1 MPCGKV
7 GELSDSMAVSLLR
20 HRIPPE
26 ARPAI
31 KPRIDARPGRRDFAA
46 MQDGIPWSS
55 DLLTLA
61 RRFGPRIAITD
72 GDASITYAAL
82 SARAHGL
89 ARRLVAEGFKPGQP
103 VATFVPNG
111 CDAPWVSYGLT
122 MAGVAETP
130 CNTGSTDAELRW
142 FAELTGFK
150 RIVAPQASCARLAAL
165 GFAPLPLE
173 DITPDD
179 SFAPLPPVPSDAWG
193 RIIFTS
199 GTTGKPKAILH
210 SHGGRYLANIL
221 QRAVLPFTPQPGER
235 VLLMTPF
242 THGAALIAYAWLDH
256 GGEVV
261 LQDGVR
267 ADRIAPVLAAQ
278 LSAIFAPPTVLAK
291 LLALFPGQAVPGLKV
306 IFCGTQTL
314 TRELYARAAA
324 QFGPVVRVTYGMS
337 ECFNPITILEGPDV
351 AAAMAEDDDGLG
363 ANLGWPATGVEIAIR
378 DEVGS
383 PLPSGESG
391 DIWLRARHMN
401 IGMIG
406 PDGLVPR
413 PAGAWHRTGDL
424 GALDARGRLRLAGRA
439 SDVMKSGG
447 YRVHPAEIEMVLEE
461 AGQGRAICVLG
472 LASDYWGEVII
483 AVADGLASGWEAAAL
498 PLVEQLARHKRPRA
512 WLTLPELPRNAQG
525 KVVRARVREAVLAR
539 WRLEDGPHPRL
550 VPAAAGKDE

>member
-1 MPCGKV
+1 
-7 GELSDSMAVSLLR
+7 MAVSLLR

>member
-1 MPCGKV
+1 
-7 GELSDSMAVSLLR
+7 
-20 HRIPPE
+20 
-26 ARPAI
+26 
-31 KPRIDARPGRRDFAA
+31 

-61 RRFGPRIAITD
+61 QRFGPRSAVTD
-72 GDASITYAAL
+72 GSATLSYATL

-103 VATFVPNG
+103 IATFVPNG

-130 CNTGSTDAELRW
+130 CNTGSTDAELGW
-142 FAELTGFK
+142 FAQLTGFK
-150 RIVAPQASCARLAAL
+150 RIVAPRVACARLTGL
-165 GFAPLPLE
+165 GFETLALE
-173 DITPDD
+173 DIAPDA
-179 SFAPLPPVPSDAWG
+179 SGAPLPPVPSDAWG

-221 QRAVLPFTPQPGER
+221 QRAVLPFTPEPGER

-242 THGAALIAYAWLDH
+242 THGAALITYAWLDH

-267 ADRIAPVLAAQ
+267 AERIAPVLTAPD

-291 LLALFPGQAVPGLKV
+291 LLALFPCQSVPGLKV

-314 TRELYARAAA
+314 TRDLYARAKA

-337 ECFNPITILEGPDV
+337 ECFNPITVLEGPDV
-351 AAAMAEDDDGLG
+351 AVAMEEAEDGLG

-378 DEVGS
+378 DEAGR
-383 PLPSGESG
+383 PLPPGDSG

-406 PDGLVPR
+406 PNGFVPR

-424 GALDARGRLRLAGRA
+424 GAVDVRGRLRLAGRA
-439 SDVMKSGG
+439 SDVMKTGG
-447 YRVHPAEIEMVLEE
+447 YRVHPTEIETALDP
-461 AGQGRAICVLG
+461 AAQGRAICVLG
-472 LASDYWGEVII
+472 LPSDYWGEVII
-483 AVADGLASGWEAAAL
+483 AVSENLPAGWEHAAL
-498 PLVEQLARHKRPRA
+498 PLAEDLAKHKRPRLA
-512 WLTLPELPRNAQG
+512 DAGGELPRNAQG
-525 KVVRARVREAVLAR
+525 KVVRARVRDAVLAR

-550 VPAAAGKDE
+550 IPALAGKDE

>member
-1 MPCGKV
+1 
-7 GELSDSMAVSLLR
+7 
-20 HRIPPE
+20 
-26 ARPAI
+26 
-31 KPRIDARPGRRDFAA
+31 

-89 ARRLVAEGFKPGQP
+89 ARRLMAEGFKPGQP
-103 VATFVPNG
+103 VGTFVPNG

-130 CNTGSTDAELRW
+130 CNTGSTDAELSW
-142 FAELTGFK
+142 YAELTGFK
-150 RIVAPQASCARLAAL
+150 RIIAPQASCARLAGL
-165 GFAPLPLE
+165 GFEPLVLE
-173 DITPDD
+173 DIAPDE
-179 SFAPLPPVPSDAWG
+179 SFTPLPPVPSDAWG

-242 THGAALIAYAWLDH
+242 THGAALITYAWLDH

-267 ADRIAPVLAAQ
+267 AERIAPVFAAPALA
-278 LSAIFAPPTVLAK
+278 AIFAPPTVLAK

-378 DEVGS
+378 DEAGAT
-383 PLPSGESG
+383 LPPGDSG

-424 GALDARGRLRLAGRA
+424 GAMDAQGRLRLAGRA

-483 AVADGLASGWEAAAL
+483 AVADGLAAGWEAAAL

-525 KVVRARVREAVLAR
+525 KVVRARVRDAVLAR

-550 VPAAAGKDE
+550 IQVPAGKDE

>member
-1 MPCGKV
+1 
-7 GELSDSMAVSLLR
+7 
-20 HRIPPE
+20 
-26 ARPAI
+26 
-31 KPRIDARPGRRDFAA
+31 

-89 ARRLVAEGFKPGQP
+89 ARRLIAEGFKPGQP

-130 CNTGSTDAELRW
+130 CNTGSTDAELGW
-142 FAELTGFK
+142 FAQLTGFK
-150 RIVAPQASCARLAAL
+150 RIVAPQASCARLAGL
-165 GFAPLPLE
+165 GFEPLALE
-173 DITPDD
+173 DITQDD
-179 SFAPLPPVPSDAWG
+179 SGAPLPPVPSDAWG

-221 QRAVLPFTPQPGER
+221 QRAVLPFTPEPGER

-242 THGAALIAYAWLDH
+242 THGAALITYAWLDH

-267 ADRIAPVLAAQ
+267 AERIAPVLAAPR

-314 TRELYARAAA
+314 TRDLYARAAA

-337 ECFNPITILEGPDV
+337 ECFNPITVLEGPDV
-351 AAAMAEDDDGLG
+351 AAAMEEAEDGLG

-378 DEVGS
+378 DEAGA
-383 PLPSGESG
+383 PLPHGDSG

-406 PDGLVPR
+406 ADGFVPR

-424 GALDARGRLRLAGRA
+424 GAIDARGRLRLAGRA

-498 PLVEQLARHKRPRA
+498 PLAEKLARHKRPRA

-525 KVVRARVREAVLAR
+525 KVVRARVRDAVLAR

-550 VPAAAGKDE
+550 IPVPAGKDE

>member
-1 MPCGKV
+1 MGF
-7 GELSDSMAVSLLR
+7 LLAP
-20 HRIPPE
+20 IPPE
-26 ARPAI
+26 PRRAI
-31 KPRIDARPGRRDFAA
+31 KPRIDARPGWRESGP

-61 RRFGPRIAITD
+61 RRFGPRNAITD
-72 GDASITYAAL
+72 GSATITYAAL

-89 ARRLVAEGFKPGQP
+89 ARRLMAEGFEPGQP

-122 MAGVAETP
+122 LAGVAETP
-130 CNTGSTDAELRW
+130 CNTGSTDAELGW
-142 FAELTGFK
+142 FAQLTGFK
-150 RIVAPQASCARLAAL
+150 RIIAPQASCARLAAL

-221 QRAVLPFTPQPGER
+221 QRAVLPFTPEPGER

-242 THGAALIAYAWLDH
+242 THGAALITYAWLDH

-267 ADRIAPVLAAQ
+267 ADRIAPVLAAP
-278 LSAIFAPPTVLAK
+278 LAAIFAPPTVLAK
-291 LLALFPGQAVPGLKV
+291 LLSLFPDQAVPGLKV

-314 TRELYARAAA
+314 TRDLYARAAA

-337 ECFNPITILEGPDV
+337 ECFNPITVLEGPDV
-351 AAAMAEDDDGLG
+351 AAAMAEDEDGLG

-378 DEVGS
+378 DEGGA
-383 PLPSGESG
+383 PLPQGEPG

-406 PDGLVPR
+406 QGGLVPR

-447 YRVHPAEIEMVLEE
+447 YRVHPAEIETTLEP
-461 AGQGRAICVLG
+461 AAQGRALCVLG
-472 LASDYWGEVII
+472 IGSDYWGEVII
-483 AVADGLASGWEAAAL
+483 AVAEGLPEGWEKAAI
-498 PLVEQLARHKRPRA
+498 PLAEDLAKHKRPRA
-512 WLTLPELPRNAQG
+512 WLSLAELPRNAQG
-525 KVVRARVREAVLAR
+525 KVVRARVRDAVLAR

-550 VPAAAGKDE
+550 VPAPAGKDE

>member
-7 GELSDSMAVSLLR
+7 GELSDSMAVSLLL
-20 HRIPPE
+20 HPIPPE
-26 ARPAI
+26 PRPAI
-31 KPRIDARPGRRDFAA
+31 KPRIDARLGRRDFAA

-89 ARRLVAEGFKPGQP
+89 ARRLMAEGFEPGQP

-150 RIVAPQASCARLAAL
+150 RIIAPQASCVRLAAL

-267 ADRIAPVLAAQ
+267 ADRIAPVLAAP

-291 LLALFPGQAVPGLKV
+291 LLALFPGLAVPGLKV

-337 ECFNPITILEGPDV
+337 ECFNPITVLEGPDV

-424 GALDARGRLRLAGRA
+424 GAVDAQGRLRLAGRA

-512 WLTLPELPRNAQG
+512 WVSLPELPRNAQG
-525 KVVRARVREAVLAR
+525 KVVRARVRDAVLAR

-550 VPAAAGKDE
+550 MLVNAGKDE

>member
-1 MPCGKV
+1 
-7 GELSDSMAVSLLR
+7 
-20 HRIPPE
+20 
-26 ARPAI
+26 
-31 KPRIDARPGRRDFAA
+31 

-72 GDASITYAAL
+72 GHASITYAAL

-89 ARRLVAEGFKPGQP
+89 ARRLMAEGFKPGQP

-130 CNTGSTDAELRW
+130 CNTGSTDAELGW
-142 FAELTGFK
+142 YAELTGFK
-150 RIVAPQASCARLAAL
+150 RIIAPQASCARLAGL
-165 GFAPLPLE
+165 GFDPLPLE
-173 DITPDD
+173 DIAPDD
-179 SFAPLPPVPSDAWG
+179 SAAPLPPVPSDAWG

-242 THGAALIAYAWLDH
+242 THGAALITYAWLDH

-267 ADRIAPVLAAQ
+267 AERIAPVFAALALA
-278 LSAIFAPPTVLAK
+278 AIFAPPTLLAK

-363 ANLGWPATGVEIAIR
+363 ANLGWPATGVEIDIC
-378 DEVGS
+378 DEAGTS
-383 PLPSGESG
+383 LPSGESG

-424 GALDARGRLRLAGRA
+424 GALDGQGRLRLAGRA
-439 SDVMKSGG
+439 SDVMKTGG

-483 AVADGLASGWEAAAL
+483 AVADGLASGWEVAAL
-498 PLVEQLARHKRPRA
+498 PLVEQLARHKHPRA

-525 KVVRARVREAVLAR
+525 KVVRGKVREAVLER

-550 VPAAAGKDE
+550 APVPVGKDE

>member
-1 MPCGKV
+1 
-7 GELSDSMAVSLLR
+7 MAVSLLL
-20 HRIPPE
+20 HPIPPE
-26 ARPAI
+26 PRPAI
-31 KPRIDARPGRRDFAA
+31 KPRIDARLGRRDFAA

-72 GDASITYAAL
+72 GDARITYAAL

-89 ARRLVAEGFKPGQP
+89 ARRLMAEGFEPGQP

-150 RIVAPQASCARLAAL
+150 RIIAPQASFARLAGL

-267 ADRIAPVLAAQ
+267 ADRIAPVLAAP

-337 ECFNPITILEGPDV
+337 ECFNPITVLEGPDV
-351 AAAMAEDDDGLG
+351 AAAMAEDMAEDDDGLG